1 MIKQVI
7 LFYNFIDS
15 SDLLK
20 VSINMI
26 NIENKFMTI
35 GVKEN
40 ISLDVQLFMW
50 NEIE

>member
-1 MIKQVI
+1 LIKQVN

-26 NIENKFMTI
+26 NIKRT
-35 GVKEN
+35 
-40 ISLDVQLFMW
+40 LH
-50 NEIE
+50 